1 MTEFI
6 DLIYCDCLNGAQ
18 ILACAPMSACIKKG
32 DLVCIDDMTG
42 FYLVSRQITVAKDS
56 DIYKFIIEGL
66 GEPSK
71 VTDKY
76 SHQEIG
82 GIENEY
88 YY

>member
-6 DLIYCDCLNGAQ
+6 DLIYCDCSNGVQ

-32 DLVCIDDMTG
+32 DLVCIDDMKG
-42 FYLVSRQITVAKDS
+42 FYSVSRQITVAKDS

-76 SHQEIG
+76 SRQEIG